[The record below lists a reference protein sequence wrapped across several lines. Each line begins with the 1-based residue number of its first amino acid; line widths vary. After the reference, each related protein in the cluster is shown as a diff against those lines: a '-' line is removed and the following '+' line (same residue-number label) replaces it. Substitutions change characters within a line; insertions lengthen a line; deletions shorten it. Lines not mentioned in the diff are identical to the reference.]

1 MQTDG
6 VPVVRLG
13 PPRLRFAQADR
24 RTGAPEVVDR
34 LTTLALDLADAV
46 EAERR
51 EQVAVE
57 RQAAL
62 DRRDDQVDVVN
73 AGRAHRR
80 LSFNA
85 PVPTPARGRSGRR
98 GGPRARRARSRASAA
113 GARPP
118 RRVAGTATRAR

>member
-6 VPVVRLG
+6 VAVIRVGAL
-13 PPRLRFAQADR
+13 RLRLAQADR
-24 RTGAPEVVDR
+24 GTGAPEVVDR
-34 LTTLALDLADAV
+34 LASLALDLADAV

-51 EQVAVE
+51 KQVAVE

-62 DRRDDQVDVVN
+62 DRRDDQVDMVN

-85 PVPTPARGRSGRR
+85 PVPNPARGRSERR
-98 GGPRARRARSRASAA
+98 GGRRVRRARSRASAA

-118 RRVAGTATRAR
+118 RRDAGTATRAR